1 MSWIA
6 AIQANNN
13 PDEDVSA
20 VFVTNVWNWNRTHL
34 LVLIHV
40 LYFECQRLSAF
51 GLVLHGLLRDYDPIR
66 SKNKTKT
73 DCDLI

>member
-1 MSWIA
+1 MMSWIA

-20 VFVTNVWNWNRTHL
+20 AFVTNIWYWNRTHL
-34 LVLIHV
+34 LVLI

-51 GLVLHGLLRDYDPIR
+51 GLVLHGLLREYDQIR